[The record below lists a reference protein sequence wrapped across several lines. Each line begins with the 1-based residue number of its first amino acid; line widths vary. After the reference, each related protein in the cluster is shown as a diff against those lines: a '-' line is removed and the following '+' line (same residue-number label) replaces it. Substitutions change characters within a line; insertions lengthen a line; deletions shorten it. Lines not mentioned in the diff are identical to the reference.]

1 MFPYCDKQKLVGL
14 WYITFYSKYI
24 LILVQFEYNITEVFL
39 PYFSWSIL
47 EPLHVLNETKAQ
59 WPGPDLYT
67 LPFMS
72 YRNNASSLVD
82 NRTGRVK
89 QKLEFRSYGRNLPK
103 NSNGTVVRTVQV
115 TGTPCSENCTVIHV
129 RGKNDFCLCVES
141 LHNLGLQSLTLKLI
155 YLIQFVQLPVTD

>member
-115 TGTPCSENCTVIHV
+115 TPPAQRKRFCRVKEVLREKRNVKDHTCIGHGKDRYV
-129 RGKNDFCLCVES
+129 R
-141 LHNLGLQSLTLKLI
+141 I
-155 YLIQFVQLPVTD
+155 IM